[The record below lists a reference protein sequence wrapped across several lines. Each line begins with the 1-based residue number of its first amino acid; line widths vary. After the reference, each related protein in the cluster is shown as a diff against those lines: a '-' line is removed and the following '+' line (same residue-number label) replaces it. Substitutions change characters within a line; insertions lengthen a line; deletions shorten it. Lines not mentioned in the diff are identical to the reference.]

1 MTMSET
7 ENLRERVAALEA
19 DNERKDEEIDR
30 LHKELASERA
40 RTTELEET
48 VESQRQTINEQADR
62 IDHLESSTAQ
72 SGEMSDTDDSLTP
85 MQQVM
90 EAGEAGVLGHVT
102 SSVRRAKAIVEH
114 FGQWATRSPNG
125 LVIRDNLRDLLST
138 AVGERLQWT
147 QVNRACEAL
156 AEFTNGTIAFTKT
169 RKHGN
174 VLIARPDDH
183 RLQPLLASGG

>member
-48 VESQRQTINEQADR
+48 VESQRQTINEQDDR
-62 IDHLESSTAQ
+62 IDQLESRTTQ
-72 SGEMSDTDDSLTP
+72 SGETSDTDEFLTP
-85 MQQVM
+85 MERVI
-90 EAGEAGVLGHVT
+90 EAGEAGVLGDVT
-102 SSVRRAKAIVEH
+102 ASVERAMAIAQH
-114 FGQWATRSPNG
+114 FGQWSSRSPNG
-125 LVIRDNLRDLLST
+125 LLIRDNLRDLLST
-138 AVGERLQWT
+138 AVGERLTWT
-147 QVNRACEAL
+147 QVNRACEHL
-156 AEFTNGTIAFTKT
+156 AEYTEGTIAFKNT

-174 VLIARPDDH
+174 ILIAQPDDH
-183 RLQPLLASGG
+183 RLQSLLAAEG